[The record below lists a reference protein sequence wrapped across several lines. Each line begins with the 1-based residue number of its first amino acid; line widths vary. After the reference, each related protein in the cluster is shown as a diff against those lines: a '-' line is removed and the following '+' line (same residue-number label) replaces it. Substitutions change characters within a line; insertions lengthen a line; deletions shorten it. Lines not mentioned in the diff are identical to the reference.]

1 MRLMRQC
8 SVDGCSKAGT
18 GRCSVCKTL
27 YCSTQ
32 CQTADWQD
40 HIAFCE
46 YLPPLEWISPRTSR
60 QNEASPERT
69 TGQNSPINYKEAVT
83 SPDVAISTIERN
95 KLYEISQMEH
105 FESLSE
111 FSVRLTVE
119 VRHGS
124 QFTGKSKINL
134 NSTG

>member
-18 GRCSVCKTL
+18 GRCSVCKTV

-32 CQTADWQD
+32 CQTADWPD

-95 KLYEISQMEH
+95 KLYEIS
-105 FESLSE
+105 E